1 MVNAMI
7 DELMWEVKN
16 ENVKSEFKNTF
27 QYNFSKRSIKRRKR
41 IRKEYNEIERGDNI
55 NESMDSFA
63 I

>member
-1 MVNAMI
+1 MI